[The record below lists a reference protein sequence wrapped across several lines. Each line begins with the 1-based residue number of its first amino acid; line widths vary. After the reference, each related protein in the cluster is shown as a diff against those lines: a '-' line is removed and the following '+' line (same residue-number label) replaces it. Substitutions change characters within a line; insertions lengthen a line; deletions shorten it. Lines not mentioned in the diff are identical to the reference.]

1 MSATLRQRNVNV
13 SKRDK
18 ENAQAKALAE
28 KVTDK
33 ALFDSRSFVDEAAV
47 IPEEERTSYESFMAD
62 LINEDRSET
71 LKFDGA
77 RAWTQRIVKL
87 RRKHHVQ
94 PSKAQMSVLY
104 ATMLQSA
111 SIVSTHTSFE
121 AYLRKKA
128 TRSLSGIVVIAVVMS
143 PYPTYTDA
151 ETGEVKQQRFSCA
164 KNCYYCPN
172 EPGMP
177 RSYLSEEAA
186 IARAARAKFDAIQQ
200 FYARANTLKKLGHT
214 VDKIELSVLGGTF
227 SQYPREYQTEFLR
240 DLFWSANTFNDGI
253 MIFSQKRKRRS
264 LAEEIKIHES
274 SAATHRCRI
283 VGLTLETRPD
293 TIASFAAVR
302 RLREF
307 GATRLQIGVQHT
319 DDAILSKI
327 NRGCEHSDAVRC
339 VRLLKN
345 SGYKIDIH
353 LMPNLPGAT
362 VAGDKAM
369 FAEILDDDL
378 LQADQWKVYPCQTV
392 DYTLIKK
399 WYEEGSYK
407 PYALSELMEVVIGLM
422 ASVKPWIRL
431 NRMFRALPA
440 EHITV
445 GITQSNFRQVLVR
458 EMEVRSLACRDIRSR
473 EVGTLVRNGTF
484 NAEIV
489 AADNIELRV
498 REYNSSGG
506 REYFISL
513 ESRDETVLIGFV
525 RLRLPPCLMHSGAW
539 HPSSFTLDEARYGSR
554 DEYVELNKV
563 FPELYHSALVR
574 EAHVYGF
581 KVTAAESGATGQ
593 SAQTGQS
600 RGYGMLL
607 MTEAEK
613 IAKREGYAR
622 VAVIAGVGTRKYYRA
637 KLGYRN
643 DGTYMVKDL
652 SATTEREKADYESED
667 GESEDGGDVDF
678 EDMFEER
685 VMADVGTVGAGA
697 VKTRQRAMLTK
708 MMQIALGLCV
718 GAYIASL
725 MISVLSALLLSVCY
739 MGLLNYALFWSVPF
753 GRAERTN
760 RLLLAMSR
768 FTMLLLDAAIFGKV
782 GSSFMPS
789 LSVAEFAKF
798 GAPLGQ
804 MAIAFGLPEGYANE
818 GDEGEGAECM
828 CSSYWTMSLVSYVS
842 AIYAVKLLYYKRASL
857 MMKDPMVAGAG
868 NGSAP
873 PCSVTAVMCSLVVV
887 FLACQY
893 LVTYLTDSECTGKGV
908 AECCRDTFAPI
919 NTWFAIAAIALDLA
933 VLVRFMTKW
942 NAFLS
947 LFAEEAAG
955 HMMNQFL
962 LVSVVMLSCVFN
974 AMCHLSIVYMSASP
988 EHVDSFQG
996 TPAFL
1001 FDVCIMGTCVVLF
1014 FVDAQE
1020 TMAQKCE
1027 SGAILDLY
1035 HKFRSVAAAI
1045 RVQMFGGH
1053 KVGVVHDAYVADE
1066 EEP

>member
-1 MSATLRQRNVNV
+1 MSTTATLRQRNV

-18 ENAQAKALAE
+18 DAKLIHE
-28 KVTDK
+28 KVSEK
-33 ALFDSRSFVDEAAV
+33 GRELFDSRSFVDEAAV
-47 IPEEERTSYESFMAD
+47 IPEGERTAYESFMAD

-94 PSKAQMSVLY
+94 PSKAQMSLLY
-104 ATMLQSA
+104 STMLKSA
-111 SIVSTHTSFE
+111 SIVSTHSSFE

-177 RSYLSEEAA
+177 RSYLSEESA

-293 TIASFAAVR
+293 TIANFAAVR

-362 VAGDKAM
+362 VAKDKAM
-369 FAEILDDDL
+369 FAEILDGDL

-407 PYALSELMEVVIGLM
+407 PYALTELMEVVIGLM
-422 ASVKPWIRL
+422 AAVKPWIRL

-458 EMEVRSLACRDIRSR
+458 EMEQRSLRCNDIRSR

-484 NAEIV
+484 DAAIV

-539 HPSSFTLDEARYGSR
+539 HPSTFTLDESRYGSR
-554 DEYVELNKV
+554 DEYVEHNKV

-581 KVTAAESGATGQ
+581 KVTAAESAATPNGQ
-593 SAQTGQS
+593 AQTGQS

-652 SATTEREKADYESED
+652 LSEVPCAQMDSESED
-667 GESEDGGDVDF
+667 GESEDADGF

-708 MMQIALGLCV
+708 MMQIALALCV
-718 GAYIASL
+718 GAYVASL
-725 MISVLSALLLSVCY
+725 MISILSALLLSVCY
-739 MGLLNYALFWSVPF
+739 MALLNYALFWSVPF
-753 GRAERTN
+753 GVTERTN

-768 FTMLLLDAAIFGKV
+768 FTMLLLDAAVLGKI
-782 GSSFMPS
+782 GSSLMPS
-789 LSVAEFAKF
+789 FSVAEFGKF
-798 GAPLGQ
+798 GAVPLQ
-804 MAIAFGLPEGYANE
+804 LAIALGLPDGFGNDGEDG
-818 GDEGEGAECM
+818 EGEGAECM

-857 MMKDPMVAGAG
+857 MMKDPMVAGAA

-974 AMCHLSIVYMSASP
+974 ALCHLSIVYMSLSP
-988 EHVDSFQG
+988 EDVDSFQG

-1014 FVDAQE
+1014 FVDAQQ

-1027 SGAILDLY
+1027 TGAIRDVY
-1035 HKFRSVAAAI
+1035 NKFRNVAAAI
-1045 RVQMFGGH
+1045 RVQMFGG
-1053 KVGVVHDAYVADE
+1053 KVGVVHDAYIAEE